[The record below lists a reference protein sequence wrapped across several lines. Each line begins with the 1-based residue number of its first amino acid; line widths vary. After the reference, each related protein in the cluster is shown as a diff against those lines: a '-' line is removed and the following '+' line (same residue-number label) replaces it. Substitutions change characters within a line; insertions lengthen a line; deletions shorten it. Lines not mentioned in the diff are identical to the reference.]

1 MSSVLT
7 EAENIVNGAREGQ
20 YGKAEDSFERIA
32 RLWNAYLINKG
43 LVAEGG
49 LLLNG
54 NDTANL
60 MILLKLAREQ
70 HAHKRD
76 NYVDMAGYAEL
87 ANRTAEA
94 GKQPAPSVP
103 SVQHSPDC
111 ASLNTILPVNPPR
124 PAPCNCGA
132 SS

>member
-1 MSSVLT
+1 MTSVLT

-20 YGKAEDSFERIA
+20 YGRAEDSFERIA

-49 LLLNG
+49 LLLSG

-60 MILLKLAREQ
+60 MVLLKLAREQ
-70 HAHKRD
+70 HSHKRD
-76 NYVDMAGYAEL
+76 NYVDIAGYAEL

-94 GKQPAPSVP
+94 GKQPGPSAPR
-103 SVQHSPDC
+103 VQHSPDC
-111 ASLNTILPVNPPR
+111 ASLTTVLTVDPPR
-124 PAPCNCGA
+124 PAPCTCGA
-132 SS
+132 FS

>member
-1 MSSVLT
+1 MTSVLT

-32 RLWNAYLINKG
+32 RLWNAYLTNAGIATPDRPALTPKD
-43 LVAEGG
+43 A
-49 LLLNG
+49 
-54 NDTANL
+54 ANL

-76 NYVDMAGYAEL
+76 NYVDIAGYAEL
-87 ANRTAEA
+87 ANRVAEA
-94 GKQPAPSVP
+94 G
-103 SVQHSPDC
+103 
-111 ASLNTILPVNPPR
+111 
-124 PAPCNCGA
+124 A